1 MENHQQQQWAHVVDL
16 HSECAETA
24 ARTTTTTTGLGLQ
37 ERESLAPVKPG
48 AWRNTNDN
56 NNNINNI
63 HSLEHSGKGQNIV
76 NSRYTSSSNSNNS
89 SNNNN
94 TKSITTLTVATAQPS
109 SMPEQLE

>member
-1 MENHQQQQWAHVVDL
+1 MENHQQQQWAHGVDL

-24 ARTTTTTTGLGLQ
+24 ATTTTTTWLGLQ
-37 ERESLAPVKPG
+37 ERESLAPGKPG

-56 NNNINNI
+56 NNINSI